1 MPTLTWAD
9 GFHHNTPAAERFG
22 GATDTGIFSAIN
34 RPAGVS
40 FANETYG
47 SAPDLQIVQDG
58 INFTNVQRGIPASN
72 RMVVASFYFK
82 LPSGAPSVAS
92 RMFMLT
98 GPTTTLKVWIETN
111 GTISVG
117 NNAGE
122 TIGPNVADAGVHR
135 LDLRYD
141 TSGTTFTVDWAVD
154 GSAQTQATLAGQT
167 AADMTLWQLGSGS
180 SPHTLTCRYWHYV
193 MSYTSGDHPI
203 GDHRVNVLPP
213 TGDGTHNSGTDIM
226 EDQAGTDIVSPNAF
240 PLINEWPA
248 ETTDYIRAFAAGAGN
263 YAEVTFDDVSET
275 TIWAVTGFAALRS
288 DGTDPNSGTTRI
300 VSCISSMILSMQLAM
315 TNCWTATGAPSR
327 SIMFTPS
334 WSVSLSEKFIRSIS
348 GMTSVMYWSSSVYI
362 FSTKVPD
369 RTVLSTVRMFAW
381 MSLRE
386 CAPRQAF
393 MMSPR

>member
-240 PLINEWPA
+240 PLINEWP
-248 ETTDYIRAFAAGAGN
+248 
-263 YAEVTFDDVSET
+263 SEST
-275 TIWAVTGFAALRS
+275 EDRKSTRL
-288 DGTDPNSGTTRI
+288 NS
-300 VSCISSMILSMQLAM
+300 SH
-315 TNCWTATGAPSR
+315 
-327 SIMFTPS
+327 
-334 WSVSLSEKFIRSIS
+334 
-348 GMTSVMYWSSSVYI
+348 
-362 FSTKVPD
+362 
-369 RTVLSTVRMFAW
+369 
-381 MSLRE
+381 
-386 CAPRQAF
+386 
-393 MMSPR
+393 